1 MSKGDPLIIKEVVDN
16 CKETFGGNLVSVV
29 LFGSRA
35 KGTAKEH
42 SDYDFFVIVT
52 NLPESKERDK
62 ISLELGR
69 YVGRRY
75 YKSVQIHLTSEK
87 ELELEESLNPLF
99 YGILTGYRVLYGKKA
114 WGKIL
119 SRWRPTIRKE
129 KPRLIEEDRIWEI
142 ARLI

>member
-1 MSKGDPLIIKEVVDN
+1 MSKSDSLIIKEVVDN
-16 CKETFGGNLVSVV
+16 CKERFGGNLVSVV

-35 KGTAKEH
+35 RGTAKEH
-42 SDYDFFVIVT
+42 SDYDFFVIAT

-69 YVGRRY
+69 YVGRKY
-75 YKSVQIHLTSEK
+75 YKSIQIHLTAEK
-87 ELELEESLNPLF
+87 DLELEESLNPLF
-99 YGILTGYRVLYGKKA
+99 YGILTGYSVLYGKKA
-114 WGKIL
+114 WEKIL
-119 SRWRPTIRKE
+119 SHSRPVIREE

>member
-1 MSKGDPLIIKEVVDN
+1 MAESDSVIIKEVVDN
-16 CKETFGGNLVSVV
+16 CKERFGRNLVSIV

-35 KGTAKEH
+35 KGIAKEH

-75 YKSVQIHLTSEK
+75 YKSVQIHLTAEK
-87 ELELEESLNPLF
+87 ELEKKSNPLF
-99 YGILTGYRVLYGKKA
+99 YGILTGYSVLYGEEA
-114 WGKIL
+114 WEKIL
-119 SRWRPTIRKE
+119 SRWRPIIRKE
-129 KPRLIEEDRIWEI
+129 KPRRIEKDRIWEI

>member
-1 MSKGDPLIIKEVVDN
+1 MP
-16 CKETFGGNLVSVV
+16 
-29 LFGSRA
+29 
-35 KGTAKEH
+35 
-42 SDYDFFVIVT
+42 
-52 NLPESKERDK
+52 
-62 ISLELGR
+62 
-69 YVGRRY
+69 
-75 YKSVQIHLTSEK
+75 EK
-87 ELELEESLNPLF
+87 ELGESLNPLF

>member
-1 MSKGDPLIIKEVVDN
+1 MAKSDSLIIKEVVDN
-16 CKETFGGNLVSVV
+16 CKERFGRNLVSIV

-35 KGTAKEH
+35 KGIAKEH

-52 NLPESKERDK
+52 DLPESKERDK

-75 YKSVQIHLTSEK
+75 YKSVQIHLTAEK
-87 ELELEESLNPLF
+87 ELEESLNPLF
-99 YGILTGYRVLYGKKA
+99 YVILTGYSVLYGKKA
-114 WGKIL
+114 WEKNL
-119 SRWRPTIRKE
+119 SRWRPIIREE
-129 KPRLIEEDRIWEI
+129 KPRLTEEDRIWGI

>member
-1 MSKGDPLIIKEVVDN
+1 MKCARRKKKKRGFVV
-16 CKETFGGNLVSVV
+16 FISVV

-75 YKSVQIHLTSEK
+75 YKSVQIHLTAEK
-87 ELELEESLNPLF
+87 ELDCPINRRAHGERRGVNYRHRLTQACRAKF
-99 YGILTGYRVLYGKKA
+99 ILA
-114 WGKIL
+114 SW
-119 SRWRPTIRKE
+119 
-129 KPRLIEEDRIWEI
+129 
-142 ARLI
+142 

>member
-1 MSKGDPLIIKEVVDN
+1 MAKSDSLIFKEVVDN
-16 CKETFGGNLVSVV
+16 CKERFGGNLVSVV

-35 KGTAKEH
+35 RGIAKEH

-75 YKSVQIHLTSEK
+75 YKSVQIHLTAEK
-87 ELELEESLNPLF
+87 ELEESLNPLF
-99 YGILTGYRVLYGKKA
+99 YGILTGYSVLYGEKA
-114 WGKIL
+114 WEKIL
-119 SRWRPTIRKE
+119 SRWRPIIRKE